1 MIKLNIHDSEVKMFC
16 KLKRNFTSA
25 GFDIAGT
32 TGVCFAKT
40 DADTL
45 YLDWTTMSWETKEQR
60 KLFETIYK
68 DFGELISDENLIVI
82 EDTHVRFNPA
92 VALLLTRMGA
102 FLMAQC
108 INKNLNF
115 ELIGPVSA
123 RSKVGINQK
132 KIPKGKSKE
141 YVAEWLKSTL
151 GIEMKE
157 NNVADAIILALC
169 GLIEGCEFKKMKT
182 KKKRKK

>member
-1 MIKLNIHDSEVKMFC
+1 MIKLNLHECELKMFC
-16 KLKRNFTSA
+16 KLKRNFSSA

-40 DADTL
+40 DNDTL
-45 YLDWTTMSWETKEQR
+45 YLDWTLMSWETKEQR

-68 DFGELISDENLIVI
+68 DFGTLISDEDLIVI

-102 FLMAQC
+102 FLMAQA

-141 YVAEWLKSTL
+141 YVADWLRTTL
-151 GIEMKE
+151 EIDMKE
-157 NNVADAIILALC
+157 NNVADAIVLALC
-169 GLIEGCEFKKMKT
+169 GLIEGCEFKKMKR
-182 KKKRKK
+182 KKKSKK

>member
-1 MIKLNIHDSEVKMFC
+1 MIKLNLHDTELKLFC
-16 KLKRNFTSA
+16 KLKRNFSSA

-40 DADTL
+40 DNDIL
-45 YLDWTTMSWETKEQR
+45 YLDWTLMNWETKEQR

-68 DFGELISDENLIVI
+68 DFGDLLSDENLVVI

-102 FLMAQC
+102 FCMAQC
-108 INKNLNF
+108 INKKLAF

-141 YVAEWLKSTL
+141 YVKEWLGTTL

-157 NNVADAIILALC
+157 NNVADSIVLALC

-182 KKKRKK
+182 KKKAKK